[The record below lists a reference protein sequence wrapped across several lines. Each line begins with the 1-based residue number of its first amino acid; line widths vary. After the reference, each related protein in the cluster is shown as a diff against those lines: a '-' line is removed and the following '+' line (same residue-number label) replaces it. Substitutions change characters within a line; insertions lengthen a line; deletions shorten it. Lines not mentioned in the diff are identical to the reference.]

1 MNNSFVGEPLS
12 VRLEAQL
19 KKDYRELRFLEARA
33 REALN
38 GLTPD
43 ENVQKL
49 RNSYGYR
56 YTLSAISKS
65 IKLLKELKNR

>member
-49 RNSYGYR
+49 RNSYGYK
-56 YTLSAISKS
+56 YILSS
-65 IKLLKELKNR
+65 IFKVDKVLKELKNR